1 MRRGQPPVCVDIRH
15 QDFAGTRGEMNTS
28 GGMSQSGPRTFLVT
42 GPSQECVC
50 GVHYGVAP
58 VQGRP
63 PTGAHRLIA
72 GHSQY
77 PQDVGPP
84 IFDGAADLLQQ

>member
-1 MRRGQPPVCVDIRH
+1 MQPVG
-15 QDFAGTRGEMNTS
+15 AEN
-28 GGMSQSGPRTFLVT
+28 FLVT
-42 GPSQECVC
+42 TEPECVC

-58 VQGRP
+58 VQGQP
-63 PTGAHRLIA
+63 STGAHRLIA
-72 GHSQY
+72 GHSQC